1 MLSYA
6 EVFYEGAR
14 SQLLPTR
21 IVLRAVWCYLP
32 QRADGGGTRREG
44 GTGRGPDFSNAGW
57 FLAAQT
63 EQKAAPEVA
72 LLMGIWPEKS
82 T

>member
-32 QRADGGGTRREG
+32 QRKDGEGNKEG
-44 GTGRGPDFSNAGW
+44 GRGWEG
-57 FLAAQT
+57 AQIIPM
-63 EQKAAPEVA
+63 KDSA
-72 LLMGIWPEKS
+72 
-82 T
+82 